1 MASGTTCPICG
12 LERIA
17 SEQSKCPQCDADLSC
32 FKILDSLPDE
42 LVIERS
48 GSKKQFIYNVAAILL
63 LGLSIALALFQTYRL
78 TEVELRALDQQSY
91 PVGIKIDRDAELER
105 RARSQSM
112 PKPDGTTGTEA
123 LSQALEGMEESSV
136 LKTYQGKPDTGSG
149 PLEGVDFWIYAATG
163 KDTLW
168 NISKRYYG
176 SGYYY
181 PVILQYN
188 PHLSIYEIGEGVRIK
203 ILKDVSQ
210 AKEIYRR
217 ITERQ
222 GNKLYWY
229 YMVAEGDTLQSVAKK
244 FYKTKEMAQWI
255 TALNPHM
262 DFHAGERIK
271 IVLE

>member
-1 MASGTTCPICG
+1 VASGTTCPICG

-32 FKILDSLPDE
+32 FRILDSLPDE
-42 LVIERS
+42 LVMERS
-48 GSKKQFIYNVAAILL
+48 GSKRQFIFMVVAILL
-63 LGLSIALALFQTYRL
+63 LGLSAALALFQTYRL
-78 TEVELRALDQQSY
+78 EEIELRALDQQSY
-91 PVGIKIDRDAELER
+91 PVGIKIDRER
-105 RARSQSM
+105 PARSQSM
-112 PKPDGTTGTEA
+112 PKPDGAAGTRA
-123 LSQALEGMEESSV
+123 LSQAIEGMKKSSV
-136 LKTYQGKPDTGSG
+136 LKKHPGKLDTWSG
-149 PLEGVDFWIYAATG
+149 PLKGVDVWIYVATG

-168 NISKRYYG
+168 GISKRYYG
-176 SGYYY
+176 SGSYY
-181 PVILQYN
+181 PVILQCN

-203 ILKDVSQ
+203 ILKDISQ

-229 YMVAEGDTLQSVAKK
+229 YMVGEGDTLQSVAKK
-244 FYKTKEMAQWI
+244 FYKTKEMAQLI
-255 TALNPHM
+255 TAINPHM

>member
-12 LERIA
+12 LECIA

-42 LVIERS
+42 WVMERT
-48 GSKKQFIYNVAAILL
+48 GSKRQFIYNVASILL
-63 LGLSIALALFQTYRL
+63 LGLSIAMALFQTYRL
-78 TEVELRALDQQSY
+78 MEVELRALGQQSY
-91 PVGIKIDRDAELER
+91 PVGIKIDMDAELER

-112 PKPDGTTGTEA
+112 PKPDGINGTEA
-123 LSQALEGMEESSV
+123 LRQAFEGMEESSV
-136 LKTYQGKPDTGSG
+136 LKKSPGKSDTG
-149 PLEGVDFWIYAATG
+149 PLEGVDFWIYAAAG

-168 NISKRYYG
+168 DISKRYYG
-176 SGYYY
+176 SGSYY

-188 PHLSIYEIGEGVRIK
+188 SHLSIYEIGKGVRIK

-210 AKEIYRR
+210 AKGIYRR

-222 GNKLYWY
+222 GNKLYWHY
-229 YMVAEGDTLQSVAKK
+229 TVAEGDTLQSVAKK
-244 FYKTKEMAQWI
+244 FYKTKEMVQWI